1 MIKKNLE
8 RIPGGMMVVPLL
20 LAAVINT
27 FFPELLRIGG
37 FTQALFVD
45 SVPVLAALYLLT
57 AGAQLNVRSFGVSV
71 AKGATLLGIKWF
83 VAGVFTFLAYFLAGP
98 TGLWLGLAPLA
109 VMAAMSNSNGIV
121 YMAVASQYGNKE
133 DKAAYSVLVLNDGPL
148 LTMVALSIFGAMGF
162 VEGMFSATAFITV
175 LLPLVIGV
183 IIGNTDMELRDMLVK
198 GSDII
203 IPFLSFALG
212 MGINL
217 TDVVKGGSS
226 GILLGVATVVF
237 TGGAAYLVFK
247 ALGWNPIV
255 GAAEGTTAGNAV
267 MVPGVIA
274 AANASFLSVA
284 PLATVQVAAS
294 AVTTAILIPI
304 VLALLVKY
312 TKVEGESIALEDQE
326 TVHQINSAI
335 SENKEFAFA
344 GKIADMDVSK
354 VSTESYDKGSPLRK

>member
-27 FFPELLRIGG
+27 FFPDLLRIGG

-57 AGAQLNVRSFGVSV
+57 AGAQLNVKSFGVSV
-71 AKGATLLGIKWF
+71 AKGATLLGLKWF
-83 VAGVFTFLAYFLAGP
+83 VAGIFTFLAFFLAGP
-98 TGLWLGLAPLA
+98 NGLWLGLAPLA

-148 LTMVALSIFGAMGF
+148 LTMVALTIFGAMGF

-175 LLPLVIGV
+175 LLPLVIGI
-183 IIGNTDMELRDMLVK
+183 IIGNTDMELRDMLVN
-198 GSDII
+198 GADII

-212 MGINL
+212 MSINL
-217 TDVVKGGSS
+217 TDVVQGGAS

-237 TGGAAYLVFK
+237 TGGAAFLVFK

-274 AANASFLSVA
+274 AANASFASVA

-294 AVTTAILIPI
+294 AVTTAILIPV
-304 VLALLVKY
+304 VLAVLVKV
-312 TKVEGESIALEDQE
+312 TKHGDESGKLPDEE
-326 TVHQINSAI
+326 NVNEFEKSPK
-335 SENKEFAFA
+335 ENKHSTVTAE
-344 GKIADMDVSK
+344 GKA
-354 VSTESYDKGSPLRK
+354 

>member
-1 MIKKNLE
+1 MGVCMIKKNLE
-8 RIPGGMMVVPLL
+8 KIPGGMMVVPLL
-20 LAAVINT
+20 TAAIINT
-27 FFPELLRIGG
+27 FFPDLLRIGG

-57 AGAQLNVRSFGVSV
+57 AGAQLNMKSFGVSV
-71 AKGATLLGIKWF
+71 AKGATLLGIKWA
-83 VAGVFTFLAYFLAGP
+83 VAAIFTLLAFMLAGP
-98 TGLWLGLAPLA
+98 NGLWFGLAPLA

-148 LTMVALSIFGAMGF
+148 LTMVALAIFGAMGF
-162 VEGMFSATAFITV
+162 VQGMFSATAFITV
-175 LLPLVIGV
+175 LLPLVVGIV
-183 IIGNTDMELRDMLVK
+183 IGNTDMDLREMLIK

-217 TDVVKGGSS
+217 TDVVQGGAS
-226 GILLGVATVVF
+226 GILLGVLTVVF
-237 TGGAAYLVFK
+237 TGGIAYIVFK
-247 ALGWNPIV
+247 AIGWNPIV

-274 AANASFLSVA
+274 AANASFASIA

-304 VLALLVKY
+304 VLTILVKY
-312 TKVEGESIALEDQE
+312 TNLDKYNTKSESLESE
-326 TVHQINSAI
+326 RIINQ
-335 SENKEFAFA
+335 KE
-344 GKIADMDVSK
+344 DPV
-354 VSTESYDKGSPLRK
+354 L

>member
-20 LAAVINT
+20 TAAIINT
-27 FFPELLRIGG
+27 FFPDLLRIGG

-57 AGAQLNVRSFGVSV
+57 AGAQLNMKSFGVSL
-71 AKGATLLGIKWF
+71 AKGTTLLVVKWA
-83 VAGVFTFLAYFLAGP
+83 VAAVFTLLAFMFAG
-98 TGLWLGLAPLA
+98 TNGLWLGLAPLA

-148 LTMVALSIFGAMGF
+148 LTMVALAIFGAMGF

-175 LLPLVIGV
+175 LLPLVVGI
-183 IIGNTDMELRDMLVK
+183 IIGNTDMDLRDMLIK

-217 TDVVKGGSS
+217 NDVVQGGAS
-226 GILLGVATVVF
+226 GILLGVLTVVF
-237 TGGAAYLVFK
+237 TGGIAYFVFK
-247 ALGWNPIV
+247 AFGWNPII

-274 AANASFLSVA
+274 AANASFASIA

-304 VLALLVKY
+304 VLTVLVKI
-312 TKVEGESIALEDQE
+312 TKVERNQVESEDIESGQSTKLQE
-326 TVHQINSAI
+326 KPI
-335 SENKEFAFA
+335 
-344 GKIADMDVSK
+344 
-354 VSTESYDKGSPLRK
+354 L

>member
-8 RIPGGMMVVPLL
+8 KIPGGMMVVPLL
-20 LAAVINT
+20 VAACINT
-27 FFPELLRIGG
+27 FFPDLLRIGG

-57 AGAQLNVRSFGVSV
+57 AGAQLNMKSFGVSI
-71 AKGATLLGIKWF
+71 AKGSVLLGVKWLVAAVFTLL
-83 VAGVFTFLAYFLAGP
+83 AYMFMGSD
-98 TGLWLGLAPLA
+98 GLWLGLAPLA
-109 VMAAMSNSNGIV
+109 IMAAMSNSNGIV

-148 LTMVALSIFGAMGF
+148 LTMIALAIFGAMGF

-175 LLPLVIGV
+175 LLPLAVGV

-217 TDVVKGGSS
+217 ADVIKGGAS
-226 GILLGVATVVF
+226 GILLGVFTIVF
-237 TGGAAYLVFK
+237 TGGAAFLIFK

-274 AANASFLSVA
+274 SANASFAAIA
-284 PLATVQVAAS
+284 PIATVQVAAS

-304 VLALLVKY
+304 VLTILVKY
-312 TKVEGESIALEDQE
+312 TNIETTDGKKKKQTSLESIPDTARKEDL
-326 TVHQINSAI
+326 
-335 SENKEFAFA
+335 
-344 GKIADMDVSK
+344 G
-354 VSTESYDKGSPLRK
+354 L

>member
-20 LAAVINT
+20 TAALINT
-27 FFPELLRIGG
+27 FFPDLLRIGG

-57 AGAQLNVRSFGVSV
+57 AGAQLNMKSFGVSL
-71 AKGATLLGIKWF
+71 AKGTTLLLIKWG
-83 VAGVFTFLAYFLAGP
+83 VAIVFTLIAYIFAGP
-98 TGLWLGLAPLA
+98 NGLWLGLAPLA
-109 VMAAMSNSNGIV
+109 IIAAMSNSNGIV

-148 LTMVALSIFGAMGF
+148 LTMVSLAIFGAMGF
-162 VEGMFSATAFITV
+162 VDGMFSAAAFITV
-175 LLPLVIGV
+175 LLPLVVGI

-198 GSDII
+198 GSEII

-217 TDVVKGGSS
+217 RNVIEGGAS
-226 GILLGVATVVF
+226 GILLGVLTVVF
-237 TGGAAYLVFK
+237 TGGVAYLIFK
-247 ALGWNPIV
+247 FIGWNPII

-274 AANASFLSVA
+274 AANASFASVA

-294 AVTTAILIPI
+294 AVTTAVLIPI
-304 VLALLVKY
+304 VLTILVKY
-312 TKVEGESIALEDQE
+312 TNVQKSVEKDADLPAASAVNEFNKDVKV
-326 TVHQINSAI
+326 
-335 SENKEFAFA
+335 
-344 GKIADMDVSK
+344 
-354 VSTESYDKGSPLRK
+354 